1 MNYYNLDIE
10 KAILSTILFDNTTID
25 KIEAILKYDDFYHPF
40 HQKIYKVML
49 SLKEKELPIDEVFI
63 QEQLKNEFDES
74 LFIEIMT
81 TTPVSMLDVYSKD
94 LKKLATK
101 RKLELFLNK
110 KKAELID
117 KDDIEI
123 LNELE
128 QEIKNFQNN
137 SIDKFTLND
146 FNNVENK
153 EIEFLLKD
161 SLPIPKKAVTLLS
174 ARGGAGKSW
183 LALQIALKV
192 INQTNKKIF
201 AWLSEDPLF
210 ATKKRAELII
220 DKILNTNQKL
230 SFFAK
235 YFKYLGSETRPFHIV
250 EYNYKQ
256 KQINSMF
263 YKLKNTLK
271 DFELIIIDPLIAFYG
286 GDENNNSQAREFMNL
301 LTEWADKED
310 KAILVI
316 HHNNKSV
323 EGGIRG
329 ASAFVDAVRLH
340 YELLSPDKEN
350 PLPNGYR
357 TIKIQKDNW
366 GVERIIGKK
375 EIDIQVFPSIH
386 NNTGRVVDID
396 NSVPVIEEKD
406 FVSDDEKIS
415 WLNL

>member
-1 MNYYNLDIE
+1 MNYYNLEIE
-10 KAILSTILFDNTTID
+10 RGILSTILFDTTTID
-25 KIEAILKYDDFYHPF
+25 EIEAFLESNDFYHPF
-40 HQKIYKVML
+40 HQKVYKVML
-49 SLKEKELPIDEVFI
+49 SLKEQDLPIDEVFI
-63 QEQLKNEFDES
+63 QEQLKTEFDES

-81 TTPVSMLDVYSKD
+81 TAPLSMLDEYSKKIKE
-94 LKKLATK
+94 LSTK
-101 RKLELFLNK
+101 RKLDAILNK
-110 KKAELID
+110 KRAELTE
-117 KDDIEI
+117 KDEVSI

-128 QEIKNFQNN
+128 QELKNIQNN
-137 SIDKFTLND
+137 SIDTFALND
-146 FNNVENK
+146 FTNVEDK

-161 SLPIPKKAVTLLS
+161 YLPIPKKAVTLLS

-183 LALQIALKV
+183 LSLQIALKI
-192 INQTNKKIF
+192 INQSNKKVF

-210 ATKKRAELII
+210 ATKKRAELIKN
-220 DKILNTNQKL
+220 KILNTNQEL
-230 SFFAK
+230 SYFAK

-375 EIDIQVFPSIH
+375 EIDIQVFPIDSKIKVVEYEAKR
-386 NNTGRVVDID
+386 NNR
-396 NSVPVIEEKD
+396 K
-406 FVSDDEKIS
+406 F
-415 WLNL
+415 

>member
-1 MNYYNLDIE
+1 M
-10 KAILSTILFDNTTID
+10 
-25 KIEAILKYDDFYHPF
+25 
-40 HQKIYKVML
+40 
-49 SLKEKELPIDEVFI
+49 
-63 QEQLKNEFDES
+63 
-74 LFIEIMT
+74 
-81 TTPVSMLDVYSKD
+81 
-94 LKKLATK
+94 
-101 RKLELFLNK
+101 
-110 KKAELID
+110 
-117 KDDIEI
+117 
-123 LNELE
+123 
-128 QEIKNFQNN
+128 
-137 SIDKFTLND
+137 
-146 FNNVENK
+146 
-153 EIEFLLKD
+153 
-161 SLPIPKKAVTLLS
+161 
-174 ARGGAGKSW
+174 
-183 LALQIALKV
+183 
-192 INQTNKKIF
+192 
-201 AWLSEDPLF
+201 
-210 ATKKRAELII
+210 
-220 DKILNTNQKL
+220 
-230 SFFAK
+230 
-235 YFKYLGSETRPFHIV
+235 

-256 KQINSMF
+256 KQINSIF

-396 NSVPVIEEKD
+396 NSIPVIEEKD

>member
-10 KAILSTILFDNTTID
+10 RAILSTILFDNTTID
-25 KIEAILKYDDFYHPF
+25 EIEHILKYDDFYHPF
-40 HQKIYKVML
+40 HQKVYKTIL
-49 SLKEKELPIDEVFI
+49 NIKEKELPIDEVFI
-63 QEQLKNEFDES
+63 QEQLKNEFDET
-74 LFIEIMT
+74 LFVEIIT
-81 TTPVSMLDVYSKD
+81 TTPLSMIDEYSKKIKE
-94 LKKLATK
+94 LSTK

-128 QEIKNFQNN
+128 QEIKNFKNN
-137 SIDKFTLND
+137 SIDTFALNKFSE
-146 FNNVENK
+146 VEDK

-161 SLPIPKKAVTLLS
+161 YLPVPKKAVTLLS

-183 LALQIALKV
+183 LSLQIALKV
-192 INQTNKKIF
+192 INQSNKKVF

-220 DKILNTNQKL
+220 DKIISNGRDLKFYDNH
-230 SFFAK
+230 F
-235 YFKYLGSETRPFHIV
+235 YFLGSETRPFHIV

-375 EIDIQVFPSIH
+375 EIDIQVFPSDNKIKVTEYEAKR
-386 NNTGRVVDID
+386 NNR
-396 NSVPVIEEKD
+396 K
-406 FVSDDEKIS
+406 F
-415 WLNL
+415 